1 MSIEGIIFA
10 LVLATGVIALIA
22 APLLRREP
30 AHQNAQSQLVDKQ
43 RERLQLYYER
53 VLRNIRDLDE
63 DYSLGKLDE
72 ASYRQEREEWAQRGV
87 QVLKALDSLTGE
99 SMIAA
104 TSTEDAAVDS
114 AIDDAI
120 EAAIKSYRARS
131 TADRVVE

>member
-1 MSIEGIIFA
+1 MSIEGIVFA
-10 LVLATGVIALIA
+10 LVLATGIIALIA

-30 AHQNAQSQLVDKQ
+30 ARQDAQNQLVDKQ

-72 ASYRQEREEWAQRGV
+72 ASYQQEREEWAQRGV
-87 QVLKALDSLTGE
+87 QVLKALENLTGE
-99 SMIAA
+99 SMIAE
-104 TSTEDAAVDS
+104 TTTEDAAVDR

-120 EAAIKSYRARS
+120 EAAIQNYRARS